1 MNENAT
7 TGLQNSGTEPKL
19 QQVLSHLHIQSL
31 GEPTCQACKEPLTEG
46 DQVTLYLYKPTGSST
61 YSVGQC
67 RCRNHDDDL
76 PTLFTLGVTELV
88 VDGRVGQC
96 RDHATQQTW
105 PVLISP
111 TVRLKSGRD
120 TTTGRVPT
128 DRPANDQSGHTEW
141 QYGEAVSE
149 QVATRSSAEDPP
161 HRCSDEQSTHSDRPS
176 MESQQ

>member
-1 MNENAT
+1 MKRKSSA
-7 TGLQNSGTEPKL
+7 GLHNSGTETQL
-19 QQVLSHLHIQSL
+19 RQVLSHLHIQSL
-31 GEPTCQACKEPLTEG
+31 GEPTCQACKEPLAEG
-46 DQVTLYLYKPTGSST
+46 DQVTLYLYKPTGSSA

-67 RCRNHDDDL
+67 RCRSHDDGL
-76 PTLFTLGVTELV
+76 TTLFTLGVTELV

-105 PVLISP
+105 AILISP

-141 QYGEAVSE
+141 QYVETVSKE
-149 QVATRSSAEDPP
+149 VATHSSAEDPP
-161 HRCSDEQSTHSDRPS
+161 HRCSDEQSTRADRPT

>member
-1 MNENAT
+1 MKEKST
-7 TGLQNSGTEPKL
+7 TGLHNSGTETQL

-31 GEPTCQACKEPLTEG
+31 GKPTCQACREPLVEG

-141 QYGEAVSE
+141 QYGETISEEVSSH
-149 QVATRSSAEDPP
+149 SSAEATS
-161 HRCSDEQSTHSDRPS
+161 HRGSSEQSTRSDRPS